1 MNISQ
6 QLQRLERDY
15 INLAN
20 ERLGAK
26 AIYSTDEFFGAMQRM
41 LNPAEPVFLPD
52 EFDDHGKWMDGWETR
67 RRRGGGHDEC
77 VARLGVPGLIRAV
90 NIDTRHFTGN
100 YPPQA
105 SLEACYSEQ
114 APDQGARWTEIIPV
128 SPLQGDSHNLFD
140 VKNAQIWNH
149 LRLKIHP
156 DGGVA
161 RLRVYGYAYRDWS
174 KVSGSQL
181 LDLAAV
187 ENGGRAVLCND
198 EHFGDMGNI
207 IMPGKGINMGD
218 GWETRRR
225 REPGHDWVVLQ
236 LGHLALIDS
245 VSVDTAFFKGNY
257 PDRISMDA
265 ARLPASTQEDPSP
278 EDIAAFGFVI
288 AWRISQE
295 APLPENMDWRPLLD
309 EHPLS
314 ADSERL
320 FREQLRDVGRVTHLR
335 LNIHPDGGLSRVR
348 VFGRVAR

>member
-1 MNISQ
+1 MNISE

-77 VARLGVPGLIRAV
+77 IARLGVPGLIRAV

-149 LRLKIHP
+149 LRLKIYP

-198 EHFGDMGNI
+198 EHFGAMGNI

-218 GWETRRR
+218 GWETHAGASRATTGWCCNWATSRSSTASAWTPPSSKATTRTESAWTPPACPPPLRRTRRR
-225 REPGHDWVVLQ
+225 KTSPP
-236 LGHLALIDS
+236 S
-245 VSVDTAFFKGNY
+245 
-257 PDRISMDA
+257 
-265 ARLPASTQEDPSP
+265 AS
-278 EDIAAFGFVI
+278 
-288 AWRISQE
+288 
-295 APLPENMDWRPLLD
+295 
-309 EHPLS
+309 
-314 ADSERL
+314 
-320 FREQLRDVGRVTHLR
+320 
-335 LNIHPDGGLSRVR
+335 
-348 VFGRVAR
+348 